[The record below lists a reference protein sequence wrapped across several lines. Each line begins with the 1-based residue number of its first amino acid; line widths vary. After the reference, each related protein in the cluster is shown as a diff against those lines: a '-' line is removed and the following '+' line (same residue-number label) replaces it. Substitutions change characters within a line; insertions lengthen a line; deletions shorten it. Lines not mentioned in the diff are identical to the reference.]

1 MEKPIQ
7 ILDRKE
13 KVLRSHIIP
22 LVKVLWQ
29 QHSKEEATWERE
41 DEMKEKYPDWFES
54 KVSKFIGLNFFKGV
68 RM

>member
-41 DEMKEKYPDWFES
+41 DEMKEKYPDFFE
-54 KVSKFIGLNFFKGV
+54 
-68 RM
+68 